1 MGMKTR
7 TPKPEE
13 MLQRVARF
21 GDLKPI
27 AAQREDRYSQDIL
40 DLLYAR
46 KLLPVVGLGSGE
58 ATAVSDSAPIVGAG
72 GMTITYAV
80 CPPGQGPSLH
90 AHKLTYETFTV
101 LRGKFEFAWG
111 DNGEHTL
118 ELDEL
123 DVLSVPPEVCRAFR
137 NISEEE
143 GVLQVIITGGVHDMQ
158 DIDMS
163 PDVGRK
169 IKEIDPEAYDEIAD
183 KRFTFT
189 AGDE

>member
-1 MGMKTR
+1 MKTK

-13 MLQRVARF
+13 MLKRVARF
-21 GDLKPI
+21 SDLQPI
-27 AAQREDRYSQDIL
+27 AAQRDNRYPQGVL

-46 KLLPVVGLGSGE
+46 QLLPVVGLGSGE
-58 ATAVSDSAPIVGAG
+58 ATEVSDSAPISGAG

-101 LRGKFEFAWG
+101 LRGRFEFAWG

-118 ELDEL
+118 VLEEL

-137 NISEEE
+137 NIGTEE
-143 GVLQVIITGGVHDMQ
+143 GILQVVITGGVHDMQ

-163 PDVGRK
+163 PAVGHK
-169 IKEIDPEAYDEIAD
+169 IKEIDPEAYAEIAD

-189 AGDE
+189 AGEE

>member
-1 MGMKTR
+1 MKTK
-7 TPKPEE
+7 TPLPEE
-13 MLQRVARF
+13 MLKRVARF
-21 GDLKPI
+21 PCLQPI
-27 AAQREDRYSQDIL
+27 AAQRGGRFSQGVL

-46 KLLPVVGLGSGE
+46 KLLPVIGLESGE
-58 ATAVSDSAPIVGAG
+58 VTAVSDSAPISGAG

-101 LRGKFEFAWG
+101 LRGRFEFAWG

-118 ELDEL
+118 VLDEL
-123 DVLSVPPEVCRAFR
+123 DVLSMPPEVCRAFR
-137 NISEEE
+137 NIGTEE

-158 DIDMS
+158 DIDMR

-169 IKEIDPEAYDEIAD
+169 IQEIDPEAYAEIAG

-189 AGDE
+189 AGIE

>member
-1 MGMKTR
+1 MKTI
-7 TPKPEE
+7 TPEPEE
-13 MLQRVARF
+13 MLRRVARF
-21 GDLKPI
+21 SGLQPI
-27 AAQREDRYSQDIL
+27 AVQREGRYSQGVL

-46 KLLPVVGLGSGE
+46 KLLPVVGLEGGKV
-58 ATAVSDSAPIVGAG
+58 TAVSDAAPIIGAG

-101 LRGKFEFAWG
+101 LRGRFEFAWG

-118 ELDEL
+118 VLDEF

-137 NISEEE
+137 NISKEE

-163 PDVGRK
+163 PGAGRK
-169 IKEIDPEAYDEIAD
+169 IEEMDPEAYAEIAD
-183 KRFTFT
+183 ERFTFT
-189 AGDE
+189 AGEE